1 MTQTEDLV
9 GLTKDKNEPV
19 IHPELSK
26 PVLPKLVYQLICLE
40 VINFGM

>member
-1 MTQTEDLV
+1 MSQTKDLV
-9 GLTKDKNEPV
+9 GLTKIKNEAV
-19 IHPELSK
+19 IHPEIAK